1 MNTST
6 RSNNES
12 LPIVTHPK
20 DEWVLQL
27 FIPPVPS
34 LPRSFLDWTCAEV
47 ADELVVE
54 MAQDQGVS
62 SKGGSIDDKN
72 IRRRVYDALN
82 VLLAIDVVDKD
93 KKNVR

>member
-1 MNTST
+1 MQAST
-6 RSNNES
+6 HSNNES
-12 LPIVTHPK
+12 LPIVSHPK
-20 DEWVLQL
+20 NGCCKNS
-27 FIPPVPS
+27 S
-34 LPRSFLDWTCAEV
+34 LKCSRLLETSSEWTCAEV